1 MIIEIAFIRHDGQA
15 DHVECI
21 NDAAMEN
28 KCCNADILHMAIAS
42 EKVDL
47 ENILGTF

>member
-1 MIIEIAFIRHDGQA
+1 MQWGLG
-15 DHVECI
+15 VEHEFNVSVKI
-21 NDAAMEN
+21 GREAGTLI

-47 ENILGTF
+47 ENILGTL